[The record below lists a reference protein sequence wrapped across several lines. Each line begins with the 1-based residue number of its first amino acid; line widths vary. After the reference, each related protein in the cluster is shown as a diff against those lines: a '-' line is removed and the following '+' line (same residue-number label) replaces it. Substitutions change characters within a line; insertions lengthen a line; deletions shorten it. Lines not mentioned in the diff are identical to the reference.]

1 MSFQLAAL
9 AGRAHDPIDIW
20 NLIFQQGIDKLVYD
34 EGLFLLHVLL
44 KTLKYKFKCFRGVD
58 FKIHAFYS
66 PSNCIAKGVT
76 QKRFLQP
83 STVGPHD
90 SPSPGARPVSR
101 RPWLRLNGPNIS
113 SSNVQQRWLPN
124 VASVSPPCLGSVG
137 RCWMM
142 MDEVWFRFKMSRG
155 WDYSL
160 YCPRW
165 CWVILGDVGWC
176 WKGLAMS
183 SNKIRRNRKM
193 CSMDIIS
200 LSPWLKW

>member
-1 MSFQLAAL
+1 MAKSFQLAAL

-20 NLIFQQGIDKLVYD
+20 NLIFRLGINKLVYD

-90 SPSPGARPVSR
+90 SPSPRARPVYR
-101 RPWLRLNGPNIS
+101 RPCSCVLHTWGRGHKQALGFFLYLI
-113 SSNVQQRWLPN
+113 QT
-124 VASVSPPCLGSVG
+124 PC
-137 RCWMM
+137 
-142 MDEVWFRFKMSRG
+142 
-155 WDYSL
+155 
-160 YCPRW
+160 
-165 CWVILGDVGWC
+165 
-176 WKGLAMS
+176 
-183 SNKIRRNRKM
+183 
-193 CSMDIIS
+193 
-200 LSPWLKW
+200 